1 MRTVRKTLREMNR
14 QVNESR
20 LKNKSFPTHL
30 KCASSAAFDWWKFAD
45 YVTGFFKPPRVAAA
59 TAVRICTY
67 TYILLMEY
75 SSSWTRKDVSYCYC
89 DSLSYTHAHCPCT
102 SCNGKAVSRS
112 TEYRH
117 WLDANAERY
126 NEQEEGTAT
135 DPVVTDEQDYL
146 CMSDEECTSTD
157 LVVADEQDDLCM
169 SDEECTS
176 TTDLVVAD
184 EQDDLCMSD
193 EECTSTTDLVV
204 ADEQDDLCMSDEE
217 CTSTTDL
224 VVADEQDDLCM
235 SDEECTSTTDLVV
248 ADEQDDLCMTD
259 EECTSTDPM
268 IANEQDDLRMRD
280 DTIMEGSGSRS
291 LYEVPPMNEAMA
303 VGEIGMHMHTIIV
316 NLANNIYTMRTS
328 QM

>member
-1 MRTVRKTLREMNR
+1 MNR

-30 KCASSAAFDWWKFAD
+30 KCASSVAFDWWKFAD

-112 TEYRH
+112 TEYRL

-169 SDEECTS
+169 SDKECTS
-176 TTDLVVAD
+176 TVPVI
-184 EQDDLCMSD
+184 
-193 EECTSTTDLVV
+193 
-204 ADEQDDLCMSDEE
+204 
-217 CTSTTDL
+217 
-224 VVADEQDDLCM
+224 
-235 SDEECTSTTDLVV
+235 

-280 DTIMEGSGSRS
+280 DTIMEGSGSQS

-303 VGEIGMHMHTIIV
+303 VGEIGMHMHMIIV

-328 QM
+328 QK